1 VYTLLIYAKTL
12 ISVLICSAATAQ
24 ADCVLQDKTVSQSSV
39 TISERTQLT
48 ATVVPEPTGG
58 KRCLVTF
65 RARVGPTWYTA
76 TGEYTWSGDT
86 PRDSAC
92 AVAVK
97 RAEDSVRDQVS
108 SSRVI
113 SEKILVCNDDTTL
126 ETIRQTNPGT
136 VGDLAQFRPHPGY
149 PKEFW
154 YNGTRC
160 RWFLDT
166 GFTGRDVKTWQGII
180 CLIHD
185 SKWVVVDKF

>member
-1 VYTLLIYAKTL
+1 MKFL
-12 ISVLICSAATAQ
+12 ISTLTMVSMVAH

-39 TISERTQLT
+39 VIAERSKIS
-48 ATVVPEPTGG
+48 ATVVPDPQTG
-58 KRCLVTF
+58 KRCLVNF
-65 RARVGPTWYTA
+65 RARVGSTWYTA
-76 TGEYTWSGDT
+76 SGEYAWPGDT

-113 SEKILVCNDDTTL
+113 SEKILICNDDPTL
-126 ETIRQTNPGT
+126 DTIREINPGT
-136 VGDLAQFRPHPGY
+136 VGDLSQFRPHPNY

-166 GFTGRDVKTWQGII
+166 GYSGRDIRTWQGII

>member
-1 VYTLLIYAKTL
+1 MKNLLSLMVMAGT
-12 ISVLICSAATAQ
+12 VAH
-24 ADCVLQDKTVSQSSV
+24 ADCVLQDKTMTQSSAV
-39 TISERTQLT
+39 ISERTQIS
-48 ATVVPEPTGG
+48 ATVVPDPQVG
-58 KRCLVTF
+58 KRCLVNF
-65 RARVGPTWYTA
+65 RARVGAAWYTA
-76 TGEYTWSGDT
+76 TGEYAWPGNT

-97 RAEDSVRDQVS
+97 RAEDSVRDQVA

-113 SEKILVCNDDTTL
+113 SEKILICNDDPTL

-136 VGDLAQFRPHPGY
+136 VASLAQFRPHPDY

-166 GFTGRDVKTWQGII
+166 GFTGRDIKTWQGVI
-180 CLIHD
+180 CEIHG

>member
-1 VYTLLIYAKTL
+1 MKTFL
-12 ISVLICSAATAQ
+12 SVVALAAVTAH

-39 TISERTQLT
+39 TISERTQLS

-65 RARVGPTWYTA
+65 RARVGSTWYTA
-76 TGEYTWSGDT
+76 TGEYAWSGDT

-113 SEKILVCNDDTTL
+113 SEKILVCNDDPTL
-126 ETIRQTNPGT
+126 DTIRQPNPGT

-149 PKEFW
+149 PREFW
-154 YNGTRC
+154 HNGTRC

-166 GFTGRDVKTWQGII
+166 GFTGKDVRTWQGII

>member
-1 VYTLLIYAKTL
+1 MKNLL
-12 ISVLICSAATAQ
+12 SVVALAAAAAH

-39 TISERTQLT
+39 TISERTQLS
-48 ATVVPEPTGG
+48 ATVVPDPHVG

-65 RARVGPTWYTA
+65 RARVGAAWYTA
-76 TGEYTWSGDT
+76 TGEYAWPGDT
-86 PRDSAC
+86 PRDRAC

-113 SEKILVCNDDTTL
+113 SEKILVCNDDPTL
-126 ETIRQTNPGT
+126 DTIRQANPGT
-136 VGDLAQFRPHPGY
+136 VGDLAQFRPHPDY
-149 PKEFW
+149 LKEFW

-166 GFTGRDVKTWQGII
+166 GFTGRDIKTWQGII
-180 CLIHD
+180 CLIHN

>member
-1 VYTLLIYAKTL
+1 MKFGILTLALVA
-12 ISVLICSAATAQ
+12 VSAY

-39 TISERTQLT
+39 VIAERTQLS
-48 ATVVPEPTGG
+48 ATVVPDPAG

-65 RARVGPTWYTA
+65 RARVGATWHTA
-76 TGEYTWSGDT
+76 NGEYVWPGDT

-97 RAEDSVRDQVS
+97 RAEDSVRDQVAA
-108 SSRVI
+108 SRVI
-113 SEKILVCNDDTTL
+113 SEKILVCKDDPTL
-126 ETIRQTNPGT
+126 DTIRQTNPGT
-136 VGDLAQFRPHPGY
+136 VGDLGQFRPHPDY

-154 YNGTRC
+154 HNGTQC

-166 GFTGRDVKTWQGII
+166 GFTGKTVRTWQGII
-180 CLIHD
+180 CQIHD

>member
-1 VYTLLIYAKTL
+1 MIKLFVSTLTIVA
-12 ISVLICSAATAQ
+12 VSAH

-39 TISERTQLT
+39 SIAERSKIS
-48 ATVVPEPTGG
+48 ATVAPDPQQG
-58 KRCLVTF
+58 KRCLVNF
-65 RARVGPTWYTA
+65 RARVGATWYTA
-76 TGEYTWSGDT
+76 SGEYAWPGDT

-97 RAEDSVRDQVS
+97 RAEDSVREQVA

-113 SEKILVCNDDTTL
+113 SEKVLICTDDPTL
-126 ETIRQTNPGT
+126 DTIREINPGT
-136 VGDLAQFRPHPGY
+136 VGDLSQFRPHPNY
-149 PKEFW
+149 PNEFW

-166 GFTGRDVKTWQGII
+166 GFTGKDVRTWQGII

>member
-1 VYTLLIYAKTL
+1 LNQIKTL
-12 ISVLICSAATAQ
+12 ISALICTATAVH

-39 TISERTQLT
+39 TIAERTQLT
-48 ATVVPEPTGG
+48 ATVVPDPQVG
-58 KRCLVTF
+58 KRCLVNF
-65 RARVGPTWYTA
+65 RARVGSNWYTA
-76 TGEYTWSGDT
+76 TGEYAWSGNT

-97 RAEDSVRDQVS
+97 RAEDSVRDQVA

-113 SEKILVCNDDTTL
+113 SEKILVCNDDSTL

-136 VGDLAQFRPHPGY
+136 VGNLAQFRPHSGY
-149 PKEFW
+149 PHEFW
-154 YNGTRC
+154 HNGTRC

-166 GFTGRDVKTWQGII
+166 GFTGKDVRTWQGII

>member
-1 VYTLLIYAKTL
+1 MKNLLSSMAM
-12 ISVLICSAATAQ
+12 VAVAAH
-24 ADCVLQDKTVSQSSV
+24 ADCVLQDKTVTHSAV
-39 TISERTQLT
+39 NITERTKIS

-58 KRCLVTF
+58 KRCLVNF
-65 RARVGPTWYTA
+65 RARVGTNWYTA
-76 TGEYTWSGDT
+76 TGEYAWPGDT

-113 SEKILVCNDDTTL
+113 SEKILICNDDSTL
-126 ETIRQTNPGT
+126 ETIRQANPGT
-136 VGDLAQFRPHPGY
+136 VGNLAQFRPHPSY

-166 GFTGRDVKTWQGII
+166 GFTGRDIKTWQGII
-180 CLIHD
+180 CEIHN

>member
-1 VYTLLIYAKTL
+1 MRSFLLLICIT
-12 ISVLICSAATAQ
+12 AAAQ

-39 TISERTQLT
+39 DIAERTRIS
-48 ATVVPEPTGG
+48 ATVVPDPQGG

-65 RARVGPTWYTA
+65 RARVGAAWYTA
-76 TGEYTWSGDT
+76 LGEYAWPGDT

-97 RAEDSVRDQVS
+97 RAEDSIRDQVAA
-108 SSRVI
+108 SRVI
-113 SEKILVCNDDTTL
+113 SEKILVCQDDPSLDTM
-126 ETIRQTNPGT
+126 RQTNPGT

-149 PKEFW
+149 PREFW

-166 GFTGRDVKTWQGII
+166 GFTGRDIRTWQGII
-180 CLIHD
+180 CEIHG

>member
-1 VYTLLIYAKTL
+1 MKLLI
-12 ISVLICSAATAQ
+12 SALACVVATAH
-24 ADCVLQDKTVSQSSV
+24 ADCVLRDKTVSQSSV
-39 TISERTQLT
+39 VISERTQLS

-65 RARVGPTWYTA
+65 RARIGTNWYTA
-76 TGEYTWSGDT
+76 TGEYAWPGDT

-97 RAEDSVRDQVS
+97 RAEESVRDQVFS
-108 SSRVI
+108 TRVI
-113 SEKILVCNDDTTL
+113 SEKILICNDDPTL

-136 VGDLAQFRPHPGY
+136 VGELAQFRPHPTY
-149 PKEFW
+149 TQEFW
-154 YNGTRC
+154 HNGTRC

-180 CLIHD
+180 CEIHN

>member
-1 VYTLLIYAKTL
+1 MKNL
-12 ISVLICSAATAQ
+12 ISAVAMAATMAH
-24 ADCVLQDKTVSQSSV
+24 ADQCVLQDKTVSQSSAV
-39 TISERTQLT
+39 ISERTQLT
-48 ATVVPEPTGG
+48 ATVVPEPAGG

-65 RARVGPTWYTA
+65 RARVGAAWYTA
-76 TGEYTWSGDT
+76 NGEYAWPGNT

-97 RAEDSVRDQVS
+97 RAEDSVREQVAA
-108 SSRVI
+108 SRVI
-113 SEKILVCNDDTTL
+113 SEKILVCRDDPTL
-126 ETIRQTNPGT
+126 ETIRQANPGT
-136 VGDLAQFRPHPGY
+136 VADLAQFRPHPSY

-166 GFTGRDVKTWQGII
+166 GFTGRDVRTWQGII
-180 CLIHD
+180 CEIHN

>member
-1 VYTLLIYAKTL
+1 MKLLISTL
-12 ISVLICSAATAQ
+12 AMAVMSAH

-39 TISERTQLT
+39 SIAERGKIT
-48 ATVVPEPTGG
+48 ATVVPDPQQG

-65 RARVGPTWYTA
+65 RARVGATWYTA
-76 TGEYTWSGDT
+76 TGEYTWPGDT

-92 AVAVK
+92 AMAVK
-97 RAEDSVRDQVS
+97 RAEDSVREQVAA
-108 SSRVI
+108 SRVI
-113 SEKILVCNDDTTL
+113 SEKVSICNDDPSL
-126 ETIRQTNPGT
+126 DTIREINPGT
-136 VGDLAQFRPHPGY
+136 VGDLSQFRPHPNY

-166 GFTGRDVKTWQGII
+166 GFSGRDIRTWQGII

>member
-1 VYTLLIYAKTL
+1 MKPMRSFLYTL
-12 ISVLICSAATAQ
+12 ICATATAQ
-24 ADCVLQDKTVSQSSV
+24 ADCVLQDKTMSQSSV
-39 TISERTQLT
+39 TIAERTQIS
-48 ATVVPEPTGG
+48 ATVVPDPQVG
-58 KRCLVTF
+58 KRCLVNF
-65 RARVGPTWYTA
+65 RARVGANWYTA
-76 TGEYTWSGDT
+76 TGEYAWPGDT
-86 PRDSAC
+86 PRDRAC

-113 SEKILVCNDDTTL
+113 SEKILICNDDPTL

-136 VGDLAQFRPHPGY
+136 VANLAQFRPHPGY

-166 GFTGRDVKTWQGII
+166 GFTGRDVRTWQGVI
-180 CLIHD
+180 CEIHN